1 MFEFLGKCL
10 DFVVMFV
17 IKGIFFLIFVAVIF
31 TLFGCSTISKEQLRH
46 DATQILVGPTY
57 ITREQ
62 YIKNRATHIVSDT
75 VTDAVESVI
84 EDL

>member
-10 DFVVMFV
+10 DWLAMFV
-17 IKGIFFLIFVAVIF
+17 IKGIFFVIFVAVMF

-46 DATQILVGPTY
+46 DATQIIVGPTY
-57 ITREQ
+57 ISREQ

-75 VTDAVESVI
+75 VTDAVETVI